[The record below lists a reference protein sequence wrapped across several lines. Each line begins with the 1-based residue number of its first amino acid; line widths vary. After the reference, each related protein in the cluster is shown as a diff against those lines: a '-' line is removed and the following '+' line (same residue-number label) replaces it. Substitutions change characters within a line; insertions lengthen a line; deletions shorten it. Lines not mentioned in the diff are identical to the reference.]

1 MNFQESNVTYPLE
14 KTFIRSQGVN
24 MQSLLSSHKLQ
35 KKYPKAVHIAHF
47 RDGPWY
53 SYPKY
58 WHTWWILYYIHLF
71 NSISSQK
78 KKKKSTLKW
87 NAIKRNWFTLD
98 LGKHWHWTCE
108 MDLLLQS
115 FQVVLTPLHLKPW
128 QCSSNQPR
136 HLLFW
141 SYCAPREVL
150 GHVSGTNLH

>member
-1 MNFQESNVTYPLE
+1 MLHTHWKKLSLDPKESICKASCPVTSSKRNTPKLY
-14 KTFIRSQGVN
+14 T
-24 MQSLLSSHKLQ
+24 SLISEMVPDTPTLNIGTHDEYYT
-35 KKYPKAVHIAHF
+35 KYIYSTPFHPK
-47 RDGPWY
+47 
-53 SYPKY
+53 
-58 WHTWWILYYIHLF
+58 
-71 NSISSQK
+71 K